1 MFKERRKFPRAEIK
15 YRINIICEGSVILGE
30 PKDFIFHTYTENIS
44 EGGIKVVLEKELKTA
59 SLVKLELYIT
69 TKKSLPIKCKGIVV
83 WSKKTNPE
91 GTKPDLFITGFQ
103 FLELEKRDQ
112 DVIGSIVN
120 RCLGEKLKNK

>member
-1 MFKERRKFPRAEIK
+1 MLKERRKFPRAEIK

-30 PKDFIFHTYTENIS
+30 PKNFIFHTYTENIG
-44 EGGIKVVLEKELKTA
+44 EGGIKVILEKELKTA

-83 WSKKTNPE
+83 WSKKANPE
-91 GTKPDLFITGFQ
+91 GTRPDLFITGFQ

-112 DVIGSIVN
+112 EVIGNIVN
-120 RCLGEKLKNK
+120 RFLEKNRK